1 MRVKSNNVD
10 EIALRTAK
18 PNDTQFKEWVICRET
33 RASSW
38 QLPFEKHRAPHLVR
52 RSGALWYMTYS
63 LQSKWILVPTLVS

>member
-10 EIALRTAK
+10 EIVLRTAK

-38 QLPFEKHRAPHLVR
+38 QLPFEKRRAPYLVR
-52 RSGALWYMTYS
+52 RSGALWYD
-63 LQSKWILVPTLVS
+63 ILLAIQMDSSPNFG